1 MPNKMDVSQEEAA
14 KIKAYRKT
22 VQDKNTDRRL
32 YAVQLRGEGKRNKDI
47 AEMLEADPRL
57 VSKWVRQFL
66 QGGIEALVPTN
77 KGGRPPRL
85 TFEEEEA
92 LLNEF
97 KESAEKMAKE
107 LSSRYYERQVAAD
120 VDKLVT
126 NKALGYGLK
135 VNNLSIQSSKE
146 PVALLAYA
154 NSEAWALKERAMEA
168 AANAEAEEKDSS
180 TDKKSDKE
188 DKKSDKKDKD
198 SSEDDSKKA
207 SEGMV
212 DIETIASINNEE
224 GIYNV
229 EDTTGADVYAT
240 TLMLDV
246 YGPHDKAQAMLD
258 EIIANK
264 SFRVLSYQWSESTEF
279 PYEYVDGELVQVV
292 QENSDRLIINFDM
305 YMYDGSAFKALTEGI
320 VNDETTDE
328 DSTEAS
334 TDISE

>member
-1 MPNKMDVSQEEAA
+1 MTTGITARDKKLLYILGLIVIAALFFIIGIRPLNRKISAIEEKVDDAQVLHDSIKM
-14 KIKAYRKT
+14 K
-22 VQDKNTDRRL
+22 L
-32 YAVQLRGEGKRNKDI
+32 YQLG
-47 AEMLEADPRL
+47 M
-57 VSKWVRQFL
+57 
-66 QGGIEALVPTN
+66 IE
-77 KGGRPPRL
+77 
-85 TFEEEEA
+85 
-92 LLNEF
+92 EF
-97 KESAEKMAKE
+97 KESAEKMTKE

>member
-1 MPNKMDVSQEEAA
+1 MTTGITARDKKLLYMLGLIVIAALFFIIGIRPLNRKISAIEEKVDDAQVLHDSIKM
-14 KIKAYRKT
+14 K
-22 VQDKNTDRRL
+22 L
-32 YAVQLRGEGKRNKDI
+32 YQLG
-47 AEMLEADPRL
+47 M
-57 VSKWVRQFL
+57 
-66 QGGIEALVPTN
+66 IE
-77 KGGRPPRL
+77 
-85 TFEEEEA
+85 
-92 LLNEF
+92 EF
-97 KESAEKMAKE
+97 KESAEKMTKE

-120 VDKLVT
+120 VDKLIT

-154 NSEAWALKERAMEA
+154 NSEAWSLKERAMET
-168 AANAEAEEKDSS
+168 AANAEAEEEDSS
-180 TDKKSDKE
+180 TEKKSDKE

-320 VNDETTDE
+320 VNDETTDV
-328 DSTEAS
+328 DSTDTS
-334 TDISE
+334 TDMSE

>member
-1 MPNKMDVSQEEAA
+1 MTTGITARDKKLLYMLGLIVIAALFFIIGIRPLNRKISAIEEKVDDAQVLHDSIKM
-14 KIKAYRKT
+14 K
-22 VQDKNTDRRL
+22 L
-32 YAVQLRGEGKRNKDI
+32 YQLG
-47 AEMLEADPRL
+47 M
-57 VSKWVRQFL
+57 
-66 QGGIEALVPTN
+66 IE
-77 KGGRPPRL
+77 
-85 TFEEEEA
+85 
-92 LLNEF
+92 EF

-154 NSEAWALKERAMEA
+154 NSEAWALKEGAMEA

>member
-1 MPNKMDVSQEEAA
+1 MTTGITARDKKLLYMLGLIVIAALFFIIGIRPLNRKISAIEEKVDDAQVLHDSIKM
-14 KIKAYRKT
+14 K
-22 VQDKNTDRRL
+22 L
-32 YAVQLRGEGKRNKDI
+32 YQLG
-47 AEMLEADPRL
+47 M
-57 VSKWVRQFL
+57 
-66 QGGIEALVPTN
+66 IE
-77 KGGRPPRL
+77 
-85 TFEEEEA
+85 
-92 LLNEF
+92 EF

>member
-1 MPNKMDVSQEEAA
+1 MTTGITARDKKLLYMLGLIVIAALFFIIGIRPLNRKISAIEEKVDDAQVLHDSIKM
-14 KIKAYRKT
+14 K
-22 VQDKNTDRRL
+22 L
-32 YAVQLRGEGKRNKDI
+32 YQLG
-47 AEMLEADPRL
+47 M
-57 VSKWVRQFL
+57 
-66 QGGIEALVPTN
+66 IE
-77 KGGRPPRL
+77 
-85 TFEEEEA
+85 
-92 LLNEF
+92 EF
-97 KESAEKMAKE
+97 KESAEKMTKE